1 MAELRFGRV
10 SSIDYETGRVSVY
23 YSDRSKC
30 VTDYLPMV
38 SNGIYI
44 MPKIGAKVA
53 VIHLTH
59 DLSQGVVL
67 GTLWEGANQPT
78 DGSPDVIRFAL
89 DGETAFIKYDK
100 VDKILTVKAPTVIV
114 QQAEPEPLTEPEPE
128 QEQEGGGE

>member
-10 SSIDYETGRVSVY
+10 SSIDYDTGKISVY

-44 MPKIGAKVA
+44 MPKIGSKVA

-59 DLSQGVVL
+59 DLSEGVVL
-67 GTLWEGANQPT
+67 GTIWEGVNQPRN
-78 DGSPDVIRFAL
+78 GSPDIIRFEF
-89 DGETAFIKYDK
+89 DGDAAFIEYSKANR
-100 VDKILTVKAPTVIV
+100 ILTVKASTVNI
-114 QQAEPEPLTEPEPE
+114 QQAEPEPI
-128 QEQEGGGE
+128 QEQNSEAEQGGGE

>member
-10 SSIDYETGRVSVY
+10 SSVDYETGRVSVY

-30 VTDYLPMV
+30 VTDLLPMV

-67 GTLWEGANQPT
+67 GTLWEGANAPT
-78 DGSPDVIRFAL
+78 NGSPDIVRFGI
-89 DGETAFIKYDK
+89 DGENAFIEYNKA
-100 VDKILTVKAPTVIV
+100 DKILTVKAPTVNII
-114 QQAEPEPLTEPEPE
+114 QNEPEPITEPE
-128 QEQEGGGE
+128 QEGGE

>member
-10 SSIDYETGRVSVY
+10 SSIDYQTGRVSVY

-30 VTDYLPMV
+30 VTDFLPMI

-59 DLSQGVVL
+59 DLSEGVVL
-67 GTLWEGANQPT
+67 GTLWEGSNKPA
-78 DGSPDVIRFAL
+78 DGSPDIIRFSL
-89 DGETAFIKYDK
+89 D
-100 VDKILTVKAPTVIV
+100 
-114 QQAEPEPLTEPEPE
+114 
-128 QEQEGGGE
+128 

>member
-10 SSIDYETGRVSVY
+10 SSVDYETGRVSVY

-30 VTDYLPMV
+30 VTDLLPMV

-67 GTLWEGANQPT
+67 GTLWEGANAPT
-78 DGSPDVIRFAL
+78 SGSPDIVRFGL
-89 DGETAFIKYDK
+89 DGESAFIEYNKA
-100 VDKILTVKAPTVIV
+100 DKILTVKAPTVNII
-114 QQAEPEPLTEPEPE
+114 QNEPDPITEPE
-128 QEQEGGGE
+128 QEGGE

>member
-10 SSIDYETGRVSVY
+10 SSVDYETGRVSVY

-30 VTDYLPMV
+30 VTDLLPMV

-67 GTLWEGANQPT
+67 GTLWEGANAPT
-78 DGSPDVIRFAL
+78 NGSPDIVRFGL
-89 DGETAFIKYDK
+89 DGESAFIEYNKA
-100 VDKILTVKAPTVIV
+100 DKILTVKAPTVNII
-114 QQAEPEPLTEPEPE
+114 QNEPDPITEPE
-128 QEQEGGGE
+128 QEGGE

>member
-10 SSIDYETGRVSVY
+10 SSVDYETGRISVY

-30 VTDYLPMV
+30 VTDLLPMV
-38 SNGIYI
+38 SNGLYI

-67 GTLWEGANQPT
+67 GTIWEGLNVPM
-78 DGSPDVIRFAL
+78 DGTPNTVHIGL
-89 DGETAFIKYDK
+89 DGEDAFIEYNKA
-100 VDKILTVKAPTVIV
+100 DKILKVKAPTVNII
-114 QQAEPEPLTEPEPE
+114 QNEPDPVTEPEPE
-128 QEQEGGGE
+128 QEGGN